1 MYLRILPKR
10 RISVRIHRESGATLA
25 SNAASIVTLLVGA
38 IHRNLLN
45 RRLLMKRG
53 RLSQAFG
60 QSTIERRFLHSFV
73 LILLFGQVANAQSSN
88 NPALPQPPEANPTVL
103 PDAPL
108 PKSVSPIPSDP
119 NEKDVVTLRAI
130 PYNVL
135 KDQTAIWT
143 SPARIREQ
151 NLAFLV
157 PLVLAT
163 TVTITADH
171 QIMSSAK
178 LDDASLNSHA
188 TTASNGLLGGFVA
201 GPVVIYGLGHIHHD
215 DHATETG
222 ILAGEAMVDSLVV
235 DEAMKA
241 VTMRERP
248 TLDSAKGKFFQSS
261 VGLDSSFPSTH
272 SMIAWSSAAVIAS
285 EYSGP
290 MTKLTAY
297 GLATGLS
304 VSRVLARQH
313 FPSDVLVGSAVG
325 WLVGRYVFHKH
336 HSED

>member
-1 MYLRILPKR
+1 
-10 RISVRIHRESGATLA
+10 
-25 SNAASIVTLLVGA
+25 
-38 IHRNLLN
+38 
-45 RRLLMKRG
+45 MKRG
-53 RLSQAFG
+53 RSQKASG
-60 QSTIERRFLHSFV
+60 QSVIERRFLLSFV
-73 LILLFGQVANAQSSN
+73 LILQFGHLAIAQSSS
-88 NPALPQPPEANPTVL
+88 NPLQPSKANPDVL
-103 PDAPL
+103 PDAPS
-108 PKSVSPIPSDP
+108 PKSSKSILSNP
-119 NEKDVVTLRAI
+119 NDKDVTLRAA
-130 PYNVL
+130 PYNIF
-135 KDQTAIWT
+135 KDQAAIWT

-178 LDDASLNSHA
+178 LDDGSLNSYA

-201 GPVVIYGLGHIHHD
+201 APAIIYGLGHIHHD

-235 DEAMKA
+235 DELLKA

-248 TLDSAKGKFFQSS
+248 TLDSAKGKFFQTS

-285 EYSGP
+285 EYNGP

-336 HSED
+336 HKVD